1 MRLQSS
7 SQMWKCDSPRVG
19 DGKRLTN
26 FIPDLGGGWAV
37 KGVAW
42 LWFVDADERVPDL
55 TGQLVN
61 QWIREHG
68 AEFEA
73 INIPF
78 KSYFCGR

>member
-1 MRLQSS
+1 MSGRASRPS
-7 SQMWKCDSPRVG
+7 HEV
-19 DGKRLTN
+19 
-26 FIPDLGGGWAV
+26 
-37 KGVAW
+37 
-42 LWFVDADERVPDL
+42 WFVDADERVAEL

-78 KSYFCGR
+78 KSYFCGW